1 MRTNKIPA
9 VGPYFI
15 HKFFFLNELDYHF
28 LWHSPAENIAHQQNF
43 LDGNKNTISYN
54 DTSIGKFLAPYGFAM
69 NIQVILLKWKKYFGF
84 SKYLYSFL

>member
-1 MRTNKIPA
+1 M
-9 VGPYFI
+9 

-54 DTSIGKFLAPYGFAM
+54 DASIGKFLAPDGFAM
-69 NIQVILLKWKKYFGF
+69 NMQVILLKWKIPTWKKYFGF